1 MRSFRV
7 SSLSKF
13 APALLGAFIVWQ
25 LVFLLAANVAGVV
38 RGLPPE
44 VLRYEMAD
52 GAWRESLDGTRL
64 PAIGTSD
71 RAAQSC
77 GIIWATDR
85 WSEATAQWQG
95 WAMFA
100 PNVPASSYFLTTFLR
115 WNDSNATGGGAVRQI
130 DLPSPY
136 EPADPRNFWQPAVT
150 TSRRFNFEW
159 RLVLAVEIL
168 AARDRAAKAGADPAK
183 INEPLCEWTARQ
195 AEPLRAYARVRH
207 WEWLAAHPLERPA
220 DEVVLLVGE
229 FRRTDAA
236 DGLDWQKLPLR
247 PLVRWCPAE
256 DESSKPPL
264 PAVRDLQLFDETTGS
279 FGPLVADIAPI
290 SQDEIARRASP
301 ESD

>member
-1 MRSFRV
+1 MRSFRLN
-7 SSLSKF
+7 SISKF
-13 APALLGAFIVWQ
+13 APALLGAFVVWQ

-52 GAWRESLDGTRL
+52 GAWRESLDRTRL

-71 RAAQSC
+71 RAANSR

-100 PNVPASSYFLTTFLR
+100 PNVPASSYFLTTSLR
-115 WNDSNATGGGAVRQI
+115 WHDPNSHGGAAVRQI

-136 EPADPRNFWQPAVT
+136 EPADPRDFWLPAIT

-168 AARDRAAKAGADPAK
+168 AARDRAAKAGADLAR
-183 INEPLCEWTARQ
+183 IDEPLREWTARQ

-207 WEWLAAHPLERPA
+207 REWLTAHPHEHPA
-220 DEVVLLVGE
+220 DDVVLLVGE
-229 FRRTDAA
+229 FRRTDTG
-236 DGLDWQKLPLR
+236 DGPDWQKLPLR
-247 PLVRWCPAE
+247 PLVRWCPTKDASR
-256 DESSKPPL
+256 ESL
-264 PAVRDLQLFDETTGS
+264 VPAVRDLELFNETSGS
-279 FGPLVADIAPI
+279 FGPLVDDVTAFSVSENPT
-290 SQDEIARRASP
+290 R
-301 ESD
+301 

>member
-1 MRSFRV
+1 MRSV
-7 SSLSKF
+7 LPSSLSKL
-13 APALLGAFIVWQ
+13 APALLGAFVVWQ

-52 GAWRESLDGTRL
+52 GAWRDSLDRTRL
-64 PAIGTSD
+64 PAKGTSD
-71 RAAQSC
+71 RAAQSH
-77 GIIWATDR
+77 GIIRVTDR

-100 PNVPASSYFLTTFLR
+100 PNVPASSYFLTTSLR
-115 WNDSNATGGGAVRQI
+115 WNDPTAGDSEAVRQI

-136 EPADPRNFWQPAVT
+136 EPTDPKNFWLPAIT

-168 AARDRAAKAGADPAK
+168 AARDRAARAGADPAK
-183 INEPLCEWTARQ
+183 IDEPLREWTARQ

-207 WEWLAAHPLERPA
+207 REWLAAHPQERPA

-229 FRRTDAA
+229 FRRA
-236 DGLDWQKLPLR
+236 DTSAGLDWQKLPLR
-247 PLVRWCPAE
+247 PLVRWRPTPL
-256 DESSKPPL
+256 ESNEPPRT
-264 PAVRDLQLFDETTGS
+264 AVCDLELFDERTET
-279 FGPLVADIAPI
+279 FGPLVNSATALSVSENPTK
-290 SQDEIARRASP
+290 
-301 ESD
+301 

>member
-1 MRSFRV
+1 MRSFRF

-13 APALLGAFIVWQ
+13 APTLLGAFVVWQ
-25 LVFLLAANVAGVV
+25 LIFLLAANVAGVV
-38 RGLPPE
+38 HGLPPE

-52 GAWRESLDGTRL
+52 GAWRESLDRTRL

-71 RAAQSC
+71 RAAQSR

-100 PNVPASSYFLTTFLR
+100 PNVPASSYFLTTSLR
-115 WNDSNATGGGAVRQI
+115 WHDPHAQGSDAARQI
-130 DLPSPY
+130 DLPSDY
-136 EPADPRNFWQPAVT
+136 EPADPRTFWQPAIT

-168 AARDRAAKAGADPAK
+168 AARDRAAKTGADPAK
-183 INEPLCEWTARQ
+183 IDEPLREWTARQ

-207 WEWLAAHPLERPA
+207 QQWLAAHPHERPA

-229 FRRTDAA
+229 FRRADTA
-236 DGLDWQKLPLR
+236 DGMDWQKLPRR
-247 PLVRWCPAE
+247 PLVRWRPKQDASR
-256 DESSKPPL
+256 DSL
-264 PAVRDLQLFDETTGS
+264 MPAVRDLELFDERTGT
-279 FGPLVADIAPI
+279 FGPLADSSAI
-290 SQDEIARRASP
+290 STVSESP
-301 ESD
+301 TR

>member
-13 APALLGAFIVWQ
+13 APTLLGAFVVWQ
-25 LVFLLAANVAGVV
+25 LIFLLAANVAGVV

-52 GAWRESLDGTRL
+52 GAWRDALDRTRL
-64 PAIGTSD
+64 PATGTGD
-71 RAAQSC
+71 RAAQSR

-100 PNVPASSYFLTTFLR
+100 PNVPASSYFLTTSLR
-115 WNDSNATGGGAVRQI
+115 WNDPNSSGGDAVRQI

-168 AARDRAAKAGADPAK
+168 AARDRAAKAGADPASLD
-183 INEPLCEWTARQ
+183 EPLREWTARQ

-207 WEWLAAHPLERPA
+207 REWLAAHPLERPA

-229 FRRTDAA
+229 FRRADAN
-236 DGLDWQKLPLR
+236 DGPDWQKLPLR
-247 PLVRWCPAE
+247 PLVRWRPTKGPSSQPPRPA
-256 DESSKPPL
+256 L
-264 PAVRDLQLFDETTGS
+264 RDLELFDERAGS
-279 FGPLVADIAPI
+279 FGPLVAEPAPTLP
-290 SQDEIARRASP
+290 DDIARRASS